1 MRALYTL
8 AATLGVTVAQL
19 SATLSAQEFARWQV
33 WLAAEQRTPAAQ
45 AARHAQL
52 LAAAHN
58 GGAFQRKG
66 GGPWTA
72 ADFERADPWA
82 VLRELTP
89 QQMAERLAREYAQ
102 LQQQMDPH

>member
-19 SATLSAQEFARWQV
+19 TATLSAQEFARWQV

-45 AARHAQL
+45 AAHHAQL

-66 GGPWTA
+66 GGAWTP
-72 ADFERADPWA
+72 ADFERPDPWVA
-82 VLRELTP
+82 ARELTP
-89 QQMAERLAREYAQ
+89 EQMAERLAREYQQ
-102 LQQQMDPH
+102 LAQQMGEG